1 MRSSKEKKSGI
12 GSGSVI
18 AISIIYIL
26 LGLAMLFVPKIKE
39 VYIVYVICAAL
50 IVVGIMLIVRYFMN
64 SSFKDIQEFGF
75 SGGVL
80 AIVAGFCVMVRS
92 ASVAQAFGLF
102 LGICI
107 LLTAILKLQNAV
119 DLNSMENRSWLIF
132 LIIALAFMVAA
143 VWIILDPFNWNQ
155 KSFDY
160 IYYILVADG
169 AVGLFST
176 IYMTF
181 AIRMYQKWVAQ
192 GKPERKRPQRE
203 QDTDGKPKER
213 SGPESSGKEGE
224 SADKAPLPI
233 EEKRNKVSEGKEE
246 TKGSRIS
253 DIEIEDM
260 DDEFPDD
267 EDLLKAVFSES
278 EDQKQ

>member
-1 MRSSKEKKSGI
+1 MKSSKEKKTGI
-12 GSGSVI
+12 GAGSVI

-50 IVVGIMLIVRYFMN
+50 IVVGILMIVRYFMN
-64 SSFKDIQEFGF
+64 GSFKDIREFGF

-80 AIVAGFCVMVRS
+80 AIVAGFCVMIRS

-107 LLTAILKLQNAV
+107 LLTAVLKLQNAV

-132 LIIALAFMVAA
+132 LIIALAFIVAA
-143 VWIILDPFNWNQ
+143 VWIIIDPFNWN
-155 KSFDY
+155 KNSFDY

-192 GKPERKRPQRE
+192 GKPERKSPNQE
-203 QDTDGKPKER
+203 KVSEETSE
-213 SGPESSGKEGE
+213 PESSGIEEPVGNQE
-224 SADKAPLPI
+224 PLPI
-233 EEKRNKVSEGKEE
+233 EEKGRKRLGRKSKEDE
-246 TKGSRIS
+246 IP
-253 DIEIEDM
+253 EVVIEDM
-260 DDEFPDD
+260 DNDFPEE

-278 EDQKQ
+278 DDQEQ